1 MFQDFKNNRC
11 IVMKELQEISLHKY
25 PFVFICTN
33 VYKKLFGVFYEA
45 RS

>member
-1 MFQDFKNNRC
+1 MC
-11 IVMKELQEISLHKY
+11 YMKLFAHKY